1 MKKILSAAVF
11 VTLISA
17 CSTKAPE
24 DPGKKSPPKMP
35 KIVGSAD
42 SATGVSFDAKQ
53 LANEMESN
61 HVTEI
66 RFRKGSAVLTPE
78 AKRSLSSVIEEA
90 RKNKSLAKAKLIT
103 WADQEMPTEK
113 KEELSD
119 EQIELVKK
127 RNDALTRFI
136 QSEERKV
143 DIDRISMAERPEGL
157 RKMIPNE
164 TARIQ
169 ESLDRAGIP
178 ERGEKKN
185 GLGKASR
192 SIVIFTRE

>member
-1 MKKILSAAVF
+1 MKSIITTAVLA
-11 VTLISA
+11 TLLSA

-24 DPGKKSPPKMP
+24 DPGKASPPKTP

-42 SATGVSFDAKQ
+42 AAGTSFDAKQ

-61 HVTEI
+61 FVTEI
-66 RFRKGSAVLTPE
+66 RFKKGSAELTPD
-78 AKRSLSSVIEEA
+78 ARRSLASLMKQA
-90 RKNKSLAKAKLIT
+90 KKSESIKKAKLIT

-113 KEELSD
+113 KAELSD
-119 EQIELVKK
+119 EQVELANR
-127 RNDALTRFI
+127 RNDTLTRFI
-136 QSEERKV
+136 QATDRSV
-143 DIDRISMAERPEGL
+143 NIDPISMAQRPQGL
-157 RKMIPNE
+157 KNVIPTE

-169 ESLDRAGIP
+169 ESLDEAGVP
-178 ERGEKKN
+178 ETGDKKE